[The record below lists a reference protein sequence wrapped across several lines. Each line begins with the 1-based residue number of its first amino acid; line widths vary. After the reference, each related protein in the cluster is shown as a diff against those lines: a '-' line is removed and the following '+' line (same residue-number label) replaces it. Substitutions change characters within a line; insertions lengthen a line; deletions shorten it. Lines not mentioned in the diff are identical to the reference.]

1 MLKSKCI
8 LQDMKCNKLIGLL
21 TNYSHTS
28 PAFCLQTDPR
38 PLWRP
43 PDFYFS
49 LSARGFCSR
58 EQTIFTSS
66 TVKFLL
72 PSPYTASQPTGLPMK
87 ITDSKNWNCYSTTV
101 RRKLIG
107 NCLSLTKIIL
117 SPLLF
122 FKKKDLFASWNAF
135 NFSISFPTQ
144 SHNPPFVTSQLI
156 AVEIIMMSQIEN
168 YNFRWEISSRSR
180 WTLKQERSHCHAN
193 IPSGGKKIKKEDKC
207 WRGNMKWAKLTLNR
221 MFSQFSRR
229 YSSLSRYQDISN
241 AWGEKK
247 KREQSTVHLQ
257 VCI

>member
-28 PAFCLQTDPR
+28 PAFCLQTDPG

-49 LSARGFCSR
+49 LAAWGVCSR

-66 TVKFLL
+66 TVKSLL
-72 PSPYTASQPTGLPMK
+72 PSPSTASQPTGLPMK

-122 FKKKDLFASWNAF
+122 FKKKDLFASWNIF

-144 SHNPPFVTSQLI
+144 SHNPAFVTSQLI

-193 IPSGGKKIKKEDKC
+193 IPSGGKKKKSK
-207 WRGNMKWAKLTLNR
+207 RKT
-221 MFSQFSRR
+221 
-229 YSSLSRYQDISN
+229 N
-241 AWGEKK
+241 AEEEIWSEPN
-247 KREQSTVHLQ
+247 
-257 VCI
+257 